1 MVPGGLREQS
11 FHKVEPESE
20 KLSIQVEG
28 LYRTEEQVWE
38 DELDMVMEVVAAEGV
53 MEGVM
58 VDIVD
63 LEVMVAAMAVI
74 LVIVVEEAMVVVD
87 QDMETKVVD
96 MVIVVEDM
104 MVSMKEDILEATMV
118 VVEVVDMVAENSKH
132 SEEKDYSS

>member
-1 MVPGGLREQS
+1 MEVDLATLWVMEETLEV
-11 FHKVEPESE
+11 VET
-20 KLSIQVEG
+20 LVE
-28 LYRTEEQVWE
+28 EEA
-38 DELDMVMEVVAAEGV
+38 MVMEVVAAEGV

-118 VVEVVDMVAENSKH
+118 VVETRMILEIIIDNSNQIM
-132 SEEKDYSS
+132 DP